1 MTMTDPA
8 AYGFSAY
15 AVPTLLTAV
24 LMLGFGISVLA
35 RRVSSISLTLFSLT
49 LAAALWQLAF
59 TFMYCA
65 RDAAHA
71 LFWSR
76 MAYLGVPFI
85 APSVYHFTIE
95 VLRIG
100 KERRNEKYMGWLLAL
115 MFSIMASSSNLLVYR
130 VQRYWWGYYP
140 RYTAI
145 LSVPFLTF
153 FFAYLVFSLAEFIR
167 AYPAARGIER
177 KRIRLLLAG
186 FAVPSAGCVDTFPK
200 S

>member
-1 MTMTDPA
+1 MAMIDTA

-24 LMLGFGISVLA
+24 LMLGFGVSVLA
-35 RRVSSISLTLFSLT
+35 RRVSAVSLTLFTLT
-49 LAAALWQLAF
+49 LAAAVWQLAF

-65 RDAAHA
+65 RDAATA
-71 LFWSR
+71 LLWSR

-95 VLRIG
+95 VLRIS

-115 MFSIMASSSNLLVYR
+115 MFAVMASSSNLLVNR
-130 VQRYWWGYYP
+130 VQHYWWGYYP

-145 LSVPFLTF
+145 VSVPFLAF
-153 FFAYLVFSLAEFIR
+153 FFGYLVASLAEFIR
-167 AYPAARGIER
+167 AFPASRGGDR
-177 KRIRLLLAG
+177 KRIRVLFVG
-186 FAVPSAGCVDTFPK
+186 FAVAYV
-200 S
+200 

>member
-1 MTMTDPA
+1 MALSDAA

-24 LMLGFGISVLA
+24 LMLGFGVSVLA
-35 RRVSSISLTLFSLT
+35 RRVSAISLTLFSLT
-49 LAAALWQLAF
+49 LAASLWQLAF

-65 RDAAHA
+65 RNASAA

-95 VLRIG
+95 VLRIT

-115 MFSIMASSSNLLVYR
+115 MFSVMATSSGLLVDR

-140 RYTAI
+140 RYSPLI
-145 LSVPFLTF
+145 SIPFLTF
-153 FFAYLVFSLAEFIR
+153 FFGY
-167 AYPAARGIER
+167 
-177 KRIRLLLAG
+177 
-186 FAVPSAGCVDTFPK
+186 
-200 S
+200 